1 LAVCSHDVTAYPGIM
16 RGRTGRVRDAYPVEY
31 ERGAH
36 VTQSKP
42 VALWAVPRSIS
53 TAFERVFVER
63 DDFEVLHEPF
73 SASYYYGEDRP
84 SDRFADAE
92 PKADYSYERVLEDV
106 FRPREQRVFLKDM
119 AYHAKKVLS
128 PEFASRFVNTF
139 IVRDPKYVLV
149 SLYKMWPDF
158 TLEETGYEDLYR
170 LFRYATDAGEDV
182 AVVDAMTF
190 SENPA
195 GVLAAYCEH
204 LEVPFTAGS
213 LTWESGEVSEWDDW
227 EGWHEDAESSTGIEP
242 AERRDPELPE
252 ELEAAY
258 EHCLPYY
265 YELAAHAIPS
275 VARRSAV
282 GRMEDN
288 REKILL
294 RTETAIA
301 PHGGDLVD
309 RVVPEEER
317 RERSMEAAELQKVP
331 LSARALSDLQMI
343 STGVFSPL
351 EGFMLRAEYEGVVED
366 MRLDGGLAWS
376 LPVILSTDEKKASEL
391 SENAL
396 IALVDG
402 TGEPVATMVLREL
415 YGYDKERE
423 ARMVYRT
430 TDADHPGVAA
440 LYRQGDVLLG
450 GEVELLRRPDEG
462 RFPRYYYTPAQ
473 LRASFAEK
481 GWKRI
486 VGFQTRNPVHRAHEY
501 IQKSALE
508 SVDGLLLNPLVGET
522 KSDDIP
528 ADVRMRSYEVIL
540 DRYYPED
547 RTMLAVFP
555 AAMRYAGPRE
565 AIFHAICRK
574 NYGCSHFIVGRDHAG
589 VGSYYGTYDAQ
600 HIFEEFESE
609 ELGITPLFFEHA
621 FFCTECEGMGSSK
634 TCPHDPDSH
643 VFLSG
648 TKVRELLSKGEYPPP
663 EFSRPEVIEV
673 LMEGQRTHS
682 G

>member
-1 LAVCSHDVTAYPGIM
+1 M

-31 ERGAH
+31 ESEAL

-73 SASYYYGEDRP
+73 SASYYYGEDRL

-92 PKADYSYERVLEDV
+92 PKAEYSYERVLEDV
-106 FRPREQRVFLKDM
+106 FRPREHRVFLKDM
-119 AYHAKKVLS
+119 AYQAKKVLS

-149 SLYKMWPDF
+149 SLYEMWPDF

-190 SENPA
+190 SENPT

-204 LEVPFTAGS
+204 LEVPFRSGS
-213 LTWESGEVSEWDDW
+213 LTWESGDVSEWDDW
-227 EGWHEDAESSTGIEP
+227 EGWHEDAQSSTGIEP

-252 ELEAAY
+252 DLQAVY
-258 EHCLPYY
+258 EQCLPYY

-275 VARRSAV
+275 VTRRSAR
-282 GRMEDN
+282 GAGTQDDK
-288 REKILL
+288 EKILL

-317 RERSMEAAELQKVP
+317 RERSMEAAELPKVP
-331 LSARALSDLQMI
+331 LRPRALSDLQMI

-351 EGFMLRAEYEGVVED
+351 EGFMLREEYESVVED
-366 MRLDGGLAWS
+366 MRLKDGLAWS
-376 LPVILSTDEKKASEL
+376 LPVTVSVDERQAREL
-391 SENAL
+391 SENSE

-415 YGYDKERE
+415 YNYDKERE

-430 TDADHPGVAA
+430 TDAEHPGVAA
-440 LYRQGDVLLG
+440 VYRQDDVLLG
-450 GEVELLRRPDEG
+450 GEVELLRPPDEG
-462 RFPRYYYTPAQ
+462 RYPRFYYTPAQ
-473 LRASFAEK
+473 LRTSFAEK

-501 IQKSALE
+501 IQKSVLE
-508 SVDGLLLNPLVGET
+508 TVDGLLLNPLVGET

-600 HIFEEFESE
+600 HIFEEFEPE

-634 TCPHDPDSH
+634 TCPHAPDSH

-648 TKVRELLSKGEYPPP
+648 TKVREMLSRGEYPPP
-663 EFSRPEVIEV
+663 EFSRPEVIKV
-673 LMEGQRTHS
+673 LMEGQRTQNR
-682 G
+682 

>member
-1 LAVCSHDVTAYPGIM
+1 M

-31 ERGAH
+31 EREAL

-73 SASYYYGEDRP
+73 SASYYYGEDRL

-92 PKADYSYERVLEDV
+92 PKAEYSYERVLEDV
-106 FRPREQRVFLKDM
+106 FRPREHRVFLKDM
-119 AYHAKKVLS
+119 AYQAKKVLS

-149 SLYKMWPDF
+149 SLYEMWPDF

-190 SENPA
+190 SENPT

-204 LEVPFTAGS
+204 LEVPFRSGS
-213 LTWESGEVSEWDDW
+213 LTWESGDVSEWDDW
-227 EGWHEDAESSTGIEP
+227 EGWHEDAQSSTGIEP

-252 ELEAAY
+252 DLQAVY
-258 EHCLPYY
+258 EQCLPYY

-275 VARRSAV
+275 VTRRSAR
-282 GRMEDN
+282 GAGTQDDK
-288 REKILL
+288 EKILL

-317 RERSMEAAELQKVP
+317 RERSMEAAELPKVALRP
-331 LSARALSDLQMI
+331 RALSDLQMI

-351 EGFMLRAEYEGVVED
+351 EGFMLREEYESVVED
-366 MRLDGGLAWS
+366 MRLKDGLAWS
-376 LPVILSTDEKKASEL
+376 LPVTVSVDERQAREL
-391 SENAL
+391 SENSE

-415 YGYDKERE
+415 YNYDKERE

-430 TDADHPGVAA
+430 TDAEHPGVAA
-440 LYRQGDVLLG
+440 VYRQDDVLLG
-450 GEVELLRRPDEG
+450 GEVELLRPPDEG
-462 RFPRYYYTPAQ
+462 RYARFYYTPAQ
-473 LRASFAEK
+473 LRTSFAEK

-508 SVDGLLLNPLVGET
+508 TVDGLLLNPLVGET

-600 HIFEEFESE
+600 HIFEEFEPE

-634 TCPHDPDSH
+634 TCPHAPDSH

-648 TKVRELLSKGEYPPP
+648 TKVREMLSRGEYPPP
-663 EFSRPEVIEV
+663 EFSRPEVIKV
-673 LMEGQRTHS
+673 LMEGQRTQS
-682 G
+682 R